1 MNGTDAVEA
10 GALIVT
16 PVPESGVVEPMPDPA
31 DLAEFWRLYHDILA
45 RRWARQKG
53 ES

>member
-10 GALIVT
+10 APLVVT
-16 PVPESGVVEPMPDPA
+16 PVPEPLPVAPPDPA

-45 RRWARQKG
+45 RRHAQQG